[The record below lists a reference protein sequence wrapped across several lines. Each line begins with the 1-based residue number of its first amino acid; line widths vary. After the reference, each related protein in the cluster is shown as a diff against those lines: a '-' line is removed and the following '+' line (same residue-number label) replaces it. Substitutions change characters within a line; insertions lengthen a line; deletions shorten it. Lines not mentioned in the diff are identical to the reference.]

1 MTRGMIVISEPV
13 ITRFWIAVPPAV
25 LAWSFHW
32 FRPIVSGYQSA
43 SLSMIN
49 GRK

>member
-1 MTRGMIVISEPV
+1 MTNGMIVTSEPV
-13 ITRFWIAVPPAV
+13 ITRFWIACPPAV
-25 LAWSFHW
+25 DAWSFHW
-32 FRPIVSGYQSA
+32 FRPIVSGYQFE

>member
-1 MTRGMIVISEPV
+1 MIVIREPV
-13 ITRFWIAVPPAV
+13 ITRFWIAWPPAV
-25 LAWSFHW
+25 EAWSFYW
-32 FRPIVSGYQSA
+32 FRPMVSGYQSA